1 MNCKDGSIITIIPPI
16 FLAYTTILLGY
27 IGLRAFT
34 TTSDWLYDTLYA
46 GKIGLVEIE
55 YLNTAFIDQYI
66 SILACIGLIPLPIM
80 KLISLNTDSTQ
91 AIVINRF

>member
-1 MNCKDGSIITIIPPI
+1 MLTIIPPI

-27 IGLRAFT
+27 IGLGAFT

-55 YLNTAFIDQYI
+55 YLNTPFIDQ
-66 SILACIGLIPLPIM
+66 
-80 KLISLNTDSTQ
+80 
-91 AIVINRF
+91 